1 MYKESIMDTGIFDDI
16 FETPKVKK
24 IKEAVQTIK
33 EVKPQEIEISKI
45 KNPRFH
51 DRSYVSPERIV
62 SLAENIKEYGLA
74 QPIVVRKLPDGSYE
88 RIIGY
93 IRIKAF
99 EYLKKDKIPAIVLD
113 VDEETALALMISEN
127 AQRED
132 LNDYDKLMSHLDYL
146 SFILKKD
153 RQEVIKLARK
163 VFNYIS
169 GNIKELSSEE
179 RKEAQIIEK
188 TLHRLSGTNL
198 RTFIERLK
206 MLNVV
211 PQIKEAIRKYGWSY
225 SLAIEV
231 NKLREYPDKMDSL
244 IKKIVNENLSK
255 KEVERLVKEMLGEE
269 AEKRVKNPFKEA
281 FKDIN
286 RKVSS
291 VYRKLPEPEK
301 KKIEREIEK
310 KLSEIYRLLEKYD

>member
-1 MYKESIMDTGIFDDI
+1 MDTGIFDDI

>member
-1 MYKESIMDTGIFDDI
+1 MDTGIFEDI
-16 FETPKVKK
+16 LDIKKTEK
-24 IKEAVQTIK
+24 IKEAVQKIQ
-33 EVKPQEIEISKI
+33 EVKPEEIQISKI

-62 SLAENIKEYGLA
+62 ALAENIKEYGLA
-74 QPIVVRKLPDGSYE
+74 QPIVVRRLEDGSYE

-99 EYLKKDKIPAIVLD
+99 EYLKRDKIPAVVLD

-153 RQEVIKLARK
+153 RNDVIRTARK
-163 VFNYIS
+163 IFNYIS
-169 GNIKELSSEE
+169 GNIKELTPEE
-179 RKEAQIIEK
+179 RKEGQIIEK
-188 TLHRLSGTNL
+188 TLQKLSGTNL

-206 MLNVV
+206 IINVA
-211 PQIKEAIRKYGWSY
+211 PQIKDAIKKHGWSY

-231 NKLREYPDKMDSL
+231 NKLRNYPEKMEQL
-244 IKKIVNENLSK
+244 IKQIIKYDLSK
-255 KEVERLVKEMLGEE
+255 KEVEAKVREILGEE
-269 AEKRVKNPFKEA
+269 AKKRIKNPFKEV
-281 FKDIN
+281 FKDLN

-291 VYRKLPEPEK
+291 VYKKLPKEEK
-301 KKIEREIEK
+301 RKVEKMIEEKLNQIYKI
-310 KLSEIYRLLEKYD
+310 LEKYE